1 MDRAAANSLRALR
14 AGRKTADVMVSSRR
28 RRAHTLSLCTPGRRS
43 RRAIVL
49 LLALAVPASAEVDN
63 GALSRTGADL
73 AAAANRFYATYA
85 AIPRSG
91 GIPGPA
97 ARARLAPLLS
107 SRLAGMINAAAAAE
121 ARFHAKVKQ
130 APPLIEGD
138 LFSSQFEGF
147 QSYRVGACTA
157 ASAAGRCTVQLH
169 YQSPGLPS
177 GSGARGQT
185 NSQPVDWNDEIL
197 FIKAGGQWKVDDI
210 AYKGA
215 FAFGNTG
222 LLSQTLAM
230 VVRSA
235 P

>member
-1 MDRAAANSLRALR
+1 VRPLLPA
-14 AGRKTADVMVSSRR
+14 
-28 RRAHTLSLCTPGRRS
+28 
-43 RRAIVL
+43 VL
-49 LLALAVPASAEVDN
+49 LLALAVPAAAEVDN

-107 SRLAGMINAAAAAE
+107 ARLAGMINAAAAAE
-121 ARFHAKVKQ
+121 ARFHARVKQ

-157 ASAAGRCTVQLH
+157 ASAAGRCAVQLH
-169 YQSPGLPS
+169 YQ
-177 GSGARGQT
+177 GQG
-185 NSQPVDWNDEIL
+185 QKPVDWNDEIL

-222 LLSQTLAM
+222 LLSETLGM